1 MNGSCP
7 SHPKHLKS
15 GKAAFVCK
23 APNQLFI
30 SSLLYMNLYPRIT
43 RYLKKASC
51 IKKRKKTPK
60 SKQKNEA
67 ELEAMGNLG
76 KKDEF

>member
-1 MNGSCP
+1 MGPCP
-7 SHPKHLKS
+7 SHSKHLKS

-43 RYLKKASC
+43 RYLQKASC
-51 IKKRKKTPK
+51 IKKRGKKK

-67 ELEAMGNLG
+67 ELEEMGNLG